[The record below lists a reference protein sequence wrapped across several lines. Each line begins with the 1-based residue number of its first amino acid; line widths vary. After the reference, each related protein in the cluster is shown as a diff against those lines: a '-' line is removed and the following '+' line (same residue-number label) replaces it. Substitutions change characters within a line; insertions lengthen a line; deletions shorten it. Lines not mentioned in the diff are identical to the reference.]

1 MKGKFITLEGIE
13 GSGKSTSLE
22 DIANTL
28 DQKSIDYILTKEPG
42 SGSLGKE
49 LRSLLLSNDNKISG
63 EVELLLMMADRKNHL
78 DSLVIPNLNNGNWVI
93 SDRYLDSTYAY
104 QGGGRKM
111 DFALIDELSNSLN
124 LPAPDLTILFDLPV
138 EIALERAKQ
147 RANLDRFEK
156 EPIDFHNRIRNVYKS
171 RAVEDPKRIKII
183 DSSVSFQEVKEQV
196 VYCLLYTSDAA
207 DDLL

>member
-1 MKGKFITLEGIE
+1 MKGKFISLEGIE
-13 GSGKSTSLE
+13 GSGKSTSLK
-22 DIANTL
+22 DISNTL
-28 DQKSIDYILTKEPG
+28 DQKLIDYVITKEPG
-42 SGSLGKE
+42 SGPLGKD

-111 DFALIDELSNSLN
+111 DSTLIDELSNSLN
-124 LPAPDLTILFDLPV
+124 LPVPDLTLLFDLPV

-171 RAVEDPKRIKII
+171 RAVEDPKRIKMV
-183 DSSVSFQEVKEQV
+183 DSSVSFQEVTDQV
-196 VYCLLYTSDAA
+196 VYIVSQFLNE
-207 DDLL
+207 

>member
-13 GSGKSTSLE
+13 GSGKSTSLK
-22 DIANTL
+22 DISDTL

-42 SGSLGKE
+42 SGSLGKD
-49 LRSLLLSNDNKISG
+49 LRSLLLNNDNKISG
-63 EVELLLMMADRKNHL
+63 QVELLLMMADRKNHL

-104 QGGGRKM
+104 QGGGREM

-171 RAVEDPKRIKII
+171 KAMEDPKRIKIV
-183 DSSVSFQEVKEQV
+183 DSSLGFQEVKDQV
-196 VYCLLYTSDAA
+196 VCIVSQFLNE
-207 DDLL
+207 

>member
-13 GSGKSTSLE
+13 GSGKSTSLQE
-22 DIANTL
+22 IANAL
-28 DQKSIDYILTKEPG
+28 DKKSIAYVLTKEPG
-42 SGSLGKE
+42 SGSLGKD
-49 LRSLLLSNDNKISG
+49 LRSLLLSNDNKISS

-78 DSLVIPNLNNGNWVI
+78 DSLIIPNLNNGKWVI

-104 QGGGRKM
+104 QGGGRNM

-156 EPIDFHNRIRNVYKS
+156 EPIDFHNRIRNIYKA
-171 RAVEDPKRIKII
+171 RAEEDSKRIKIV
-183 DSSVSFQEVKEQV
+183 DSSVSFQEVKDQV
-196 VYCLLYTSDAA
+196 VYIVTQFLNE
-207 DDLL
+207 

>member
-49 LRSLLLSNDNKISG
+49 LRSLLLSNDNKITA

-78 DSLVIPNLNNGNWVI
+78 DTLVIPNLDSGNWVI

-111 DFALIDELSNSLN
+111 DSTLIDELSNSLN
-124 LPAPDLTILFDLPV
+124 LPVPDLTLLFDLPV

-156 EPIDFHNRIRNVYKS
+156 EPINFHNRIRNVYKS
-171 RAVEDPKRIKII
+171 RAVEDPERIKIV
-183 DSSVSFQEVKEQV
+183 DSSVSFQEVKDQV
-196 VYCLLYTSDAA
+196 VCIVSQFLNE
-207 DDLL
+207 